1 MLIAA
6 VTVIV
11 LISSCIIPVS
21 AQSYTHP
28 SLGYTFEVPAG
39 FTVVDETNAA
49 AYEEQLGYNPI
60 SGDSFALIKDGYV
73 QLTIYTYSSSW
84 WDSAAIP
91 DSELDAFINE
101 CTNQVSDLSGGK
113 GELYTTNSG
122 ARFYMYTTTGY
133 LDSYDCF
140 TVKNGIGYYISYPAD
155 SGDKTLNTVID
166 TFTAAEIPK
175 PFSDEKI
182 TYAGDG
188 FFLELPAGFV
198 AVEEGR
204 VEEHAALLERWH
216 FTVDSVNR
224 DYDYDYYELLA
235 HSYLKNQSLHVYSKY
250 SSVSSLW
257 AADQSSLDDIKADHE
272 KFITSFNTDVLI
284 SSEYI
289 LDELGIPQYLRLV
302 HDGGNFNEPN
312 YISYLFVE
320 NNTQYEIRCFNGEDT
335 GFDIFDDII
344 PSFTVDILA
353 ENDYDDYDYG
363 DYDYGGSTMA
373 YATGYLL
380 GFIILFVVFAL
391 IAGGVI
397 AIVIVAT
404 RKNRN
409 QNPWQNYTGYPPA
422 PPYGPGSQPPY
433 GPGQTPPPYQGGN
446 YPYPGYGTPP
456 GQPYYPPQEPYYPPQ
471 PNTPPQSYTPPA
483 ENQVVET
490 PPAENQPPY
499 NPPAEN
505 QPADNQGENPQ
516 A

>member
-1 MLIAA
+1 MKKILIAA
-6 VTVIV
+6 VMVIV
-11 LISSCIIPVS
+11 LVSSCIIPVS

-28 SLGYTFEVPAG
+28 SLGYTFQVPVG
-39 FTVVDETNAA
+39 FTAIDKTNVAQ
-49 AYEEQLGYNPI
+49 YESLLGTDPVT
-60 SGDSFALIKDGYV
+60 GDDSALFKGEYV
-73 QLTIYTYSSSW
+73 QLNIRSYSSGW
-84 WDSAAIP
+84 WDSNTIP
-91 DSELDAFINE
+91 DGELDAFISECNE
-101 CTNQVSDLSGGK
+101 RLYGLSNGS
-113 GELYTTNSG
+113 GEMYTAKSG
-122 ARFYMYTTTGY
+122 TRFYRFVEKDY
-133 LDSYDCF
+133 LNSYDYF
-140 TVKNGIGYYISYPAD
+140 AVKNGMCYHISYYDD
-155 SGDKTLNTVID
+155 SGNNALNTVID
-166 TFTAAEIPK
+166 TFAVAEIPK
-175 PFSDEKI
+175 PFSEEKF

-188 FFLELPAGFV
+188 FFLDLPAGFIT
-198 AVEEGR
+198 VEEGH
-204 VEEHAALLERWH
+204 VEEHAALLERWYI
-216 FTVDSVNR
+216 TADSVNR
-224 DYDYDYYELLA
+224 DYERDYYSLFA
-235 HSYLKNQSLHVYSKY
+235 HSYLKNQSIYVYSQY
-250 SSVSSLW
+250 GSVPSLSD
-257 AADQSSLDDIKADHE
+257 ADQESLDDLKIDHDS
-272 KFITSFNTDVLI
+272 FIVGLKYSIL

-289 LDELGIPQYLRLV
+289 LDESGVPQYLRVVYGDDDLGSAQFV
-302 HDGGNFNEPN
+302 
-312 YISYLFVE
+312 SYLFAE
-320 NNTQYEIRCFNGEDT
+320 NYLQYEIRGFNMEAANV
-335 GFDIFDDII
+335 DIFDDII

-353 ENDYDDYDYG
+353 ENDYDDYNYG

-471 PNTPPQSYTPPA
+471 EPYYPPQPDTPPQSYTPPA

-490 PPAENQPPY
+490 PPAENP
-499 NPPAEN
+499 
-505 QPADNQGENPQ
+505 PADNQGENPQ